1 MFYSEHR
8 KILIQKKKKG
18 GTFMKYKDIVEMVE
32 ELIEEIQRIA
42 DEAENEKQKSES

>member
-1 MFYSEHR
+1 
-8 KILIQKKKKG
+8 
-18 GTFMKYKDIVEMVE
+18 MKYKDIVEMVE